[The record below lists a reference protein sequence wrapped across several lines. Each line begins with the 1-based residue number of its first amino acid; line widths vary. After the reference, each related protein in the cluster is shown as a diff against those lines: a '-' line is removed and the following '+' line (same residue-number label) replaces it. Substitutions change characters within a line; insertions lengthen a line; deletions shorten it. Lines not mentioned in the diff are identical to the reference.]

1 MSPTNLSN
9 AILLVLASGKKIFG
23 ISPHWPPLCNS
34 PQIEASH
41 SSG

>member
-1 MSPTNLSN
+1 MSPANLYK
-9 AILLVLASGKKIFG
+9 AILSAFASGKEIFG
-23 ISPHWPPLCNS
+23 ISPHWLPLCNP